1 MTSCWL
7 KSWQSAILSF
17 VKYILFPFSLNTY
30 LLCCSHASM
39 HVFKNPAE
47 ITSLLFFCFVFF
59 WQVFNL
65 CVSQQL
71 FQKLRTGLLHF
82 CSACSTSSWH
92 SRFLVTQRRCNEC
105 SVDTTV
111 TSPIIPQ
118 KSTSFVMR
126 FTDSSGH
133 QREETLKHALTR
145 LIKNVVPYRHQLR

>member
-1 MTSCWL
+1 MLTKVMTKCHFMFCKIFTFPIFPEHLFFTLFSC
-7 KSWQSAILSF
+7 K
-17 VKYILFPFSLNTY
+17 
-30 LLCCSHASM
+30 